1 MASRVEYVPGSGGD
15 PIRLDGAGAFIGT
28 APGLRSREWTRTLGY
43 RWVSGVSRDAREA
56 SVAVGFT
63 DPAAADALR
72 RAADRDVYGGTPGEL
87 VVVLALI

>member
-43 RWVSGVSRDAREA
+43 RWVSGVSR
-56 SVAVGFT
+56 
-63 DPAAADALR
+63 
-72 RAADRDVYGGTPGEL
+72 
-87 VVVLALI
+87 